1 MVDDKQFIIIPSS
14 QKDKNVL
21 NVFPED
27 RQRELVLSCG
37 LLLVYEKKL
46 NVCCNEDCTA
56 VLIGNAWQAH
66 PEKDCPENIIKTFSG
81 KTTIEDVYLEEKT
94 WCGRYVL
101 IVNDWL
107 FLDFCGT
114 LGIFYSDDMRLSSSY
129 RILCEQIGTEAIY
142 PDTLGAGLMNFVPG
156 PLTPS
161 GLVKRLMPSEII
173 NVRTGE
179 KRVRPLNPDGVWS
192 AENNQERINELE
204 KFFTCSLRNMA
215 KHFPNSVFWLALTGG
230 KDSRTLMALLESS
243 GIEYKAFTCWHE
255 HISEEDLVLPPK
267 LANAV
272 GRPYKFIERRKDNY
286 LPSRADEYRHH
297 TGGMADDADKPMYVY
312 GQYQE
317 LDPNHQTVLL
327 RSAIWPCSCNRLKDK
342 FSHKEIRQMEK
353 CFDSTKVF
361 PKALKH
367 ELYCN
372 ALRLWDDLVNH
383 DVINMGINLWDRLM
397 IEERHGA
404 WLSSIEQGFDSME
417 GIVSIEC
424 CNSRRFFSILT
435 GFSDKDKKRKK
446 HEMSIVKQI
455 CPILSHYRY
464 QDNLTLKKRI
474 KTILHDLKMRYS

>member
-27 RQRELVLSCG
+27 RQRELVLPCG
-37 LLLVYEKKL
+37 SMLVYERHL

-255 HISEEDLVLPPK
+255 HISETDLVLPPK
-267 LANAV
+267 LADAV
-272 GRPYKFIERRKDNY
+272 HVPYKFIERRSDNY
-286 LPSRADEYRHH
+286 SPSRAEEYRRH

-317 LDPNHQTVLL
+317 LDPQHQVVLL
-327 RSAIWPCSCNRLKDK
+327 RSGIWEHSCYFYKKR
-342 FSHKEIRQMEK
+342 FTQRAAMTMEK
-353 CFDSTKVF
+353 NFDMARVF
-361 PKALKH
+361 PSFSKH
-367 ELYCN
+367 ELYRQSLSQWQKLN
-372 ALRLWDDLVNH
+372 ESDSVNK
-383 DVINMGINLWDRLM
+383 GINIWDLLYVEQRL
-397 IEERHGA
+397 GA
-404 WLSSIEQGFDSME
+404 WLSSIEQGFDMME
-417 GIVSIEC
+417 GVVSVQC
-424 CNSRRFFSILT
+424 CNSRLFFSILT
-435 GFSDKDKKRKK
+435 GFNDEDKYGKK
-446 HEMSIVKQI
+446 HEMSIVRQL
-455 CPILSHYRY
+455 CPVLAKYRY
-464 QDNLTLKKRI
+464 ANKLTLRKRI
-474 KTILHDLKMRYS
+474 HSILHNLKMRYL